1 MTARPRTV
9 ALVAAVA
16 VLSLLP
22 QPAVGDEQGELA
34 GAAAALR
41 HRSAELRRLIRQEE
55 LARRRAAGAGGG
67 SILGPGLPATCP
79 APRRPS
85 AGSS

>member
-34 GAAAALR
+34 GAALR